1 MSTATA
7 VDIGSSSGALPLLS
21 TSPPRSEP
29 LIVDHIP
36 LVGHIVRETLGRLP
50 SHIGRD
56 DLTSAGLVAL
66 VQAARSF
73 DTGRG
78 VTFAAYAS
86 IRIRG
91 AILDE
96 LRDVDWASR
105 SVRRRARQVEQARSD
120 LGASLGRTATEREVA
135 AVLGISLGELASNEK
150 DVTRASVLALDG
162 FGEAPAEEV
171 LASPLPGP
179 QDVLEQHERLA
190 YLVDAIAELPDRL
203 RMVIQD
209 YYFASRPMLD
219 IAAELEVSESRVSQ
233 MRSEALDLM
242 RGAMY
247 SALDPALVAPA
258 ARPEGVAARR
268 REAYFAAVAARRT
281 VAARLGSSGKLVAT
295 A

>member
-1 MSTATA
+1 M
-7 VDIGSSSGALPLLS
+7 LS
-21 TSPPRSEP
+21 ESLPRSEP
-29 LIVDHIP
+29 LIVDYIP

-56 DLTSAGLVAL
+56 ELTSAGLVAL

-73 DTGRG
+73 DSGRG
-78 VTFAAYAS
+78 VRFAAYAS

-135 AVLGISLGELASNEK
+135 AALGISLDELAANEK

-179 QDVLEQHERLA
+179 EDVLEQQERLA

-233 MRSEALDLM
+233 MRSEALGLM
-242 RGAMY
+242 RDAMN

-258 ARPEGVAARR
+258 ARPAGVAARR
-268 REAYFAAVAARRT
+268 RDAYFAAVAARRT
-281 VAARLGSSGKLVAT
+281 VAARLNGPGKLEAT